1 MRHFEALFLT
11 EMNRD
16 AIVGACAVAMAYASW
31 GVGGPMFK
39 RVDASSSVLRLSWRG
54 QTSVIFTAVPLLYT
68 VVRARKTTPGYASW
82 SVETRK
88 GIASVGTS
96 MFVMFVC
103 WNIGVDETAF
113 SHLAVFS
120 QTHPL
125 FLILYQAF
133 AAARA
138 ARRRNAASKT
148 TGNDDDGEEEEAESV
163 ENDGHLTEVPF
174 PTRGEWIGVAVS
186 FAGVLTT
193 ATSKGSASAK
203 TPPTVKG
210 DVISLGCGVAGAF
223 YALAIRRWFGA
234 NGIGIAN
241 ASGVFVQST
250 GAMVMTI
257 LSFVTLALTPGQVWY
272 SSAPPFNKGVF
283 DWPRSDDLWPGVV
296 SIGTLAIMGH
306 AFITVAMQK
315 LPLIVV
321 SLCLTLTPVVQ
332 TMFAYVFLGDDA
344 PSAQGIAGGCV
355 IILGIAIAMLSDR
368 RVRGG

>member
-1 MRHFEALFLT
+1 MKT
-11 EMNRD
+11 NRD
-16 AIVGACAVAMAYASW
+16 AIVGACAVALAYAAW

-39 RVDASSSVLRLSWRG
+39 RVDTSSSVLRLSWRG
-54 QTSVIFTAVPLLYT
+54 QTSVIFTTVPSLY
-68 VVRARKTTPGYASW
+68 VALRARKTTPGYTSW
-82 SVETRK
+82 SAETRK
-88 GIASVGTS
+88 GIASVGVS

-138 ARRRNAASKT
+138 ARRRKASKT
-148 TGNDDDGEEEEAESV
+148 TENDEEEQEQDD
-163 ENDGHLTEVPF
+163 ENLTEVLF

-186 FAGVLTT
+186 FAGVVTT

-223 YALAIRRWFGA
+223 YALAIRRWFGS
-234 NGIGIAN
+234 NGIGIPN
-241 ASGVFVQST
+241 ASGVFVQ
-250 GAMVMTI
+250 ACAAVVMTL
-257 LSFVTLALTPGQVWY
+257 LSFLTLACTPGQVWY

-344 PSAQGIAGGCV
+344 PSSQGIAGGCV
-355 IILGIAIAMLSDR
+355 IILGIAIAMLSDQR
-368 RVRGG
+368 GRGG

>member
-1 MRHFEALFLT
+1 
-11 EMNRD
+11 MNRD
-16 AIVGACAVAMAYASW
+16 VIVGACAVAMAYASW

-54 QTSVIFTAVPLLYT
+54 QTSVIFTAVPLYVT
-68 VVRARKTTPGYASW
+68 VSRARKTTPGLYASW

-88 GIASVGTS
+88 GIASVGMS

-125 FLILYQAF
+125 FLILHQAF
-133 AAARA
+133 AASRA
-138 ARRRNAASKT
+138 ARRRNANKT
-148 TGNDDDGEEEEAESV
+148 TENDDEGEGAE
-163 ENDGHLTEVPF
+163 DGHSTEVPF

-186 FAGVLTT
+186 FAGVVTT

-234 NGIGIAN
+234 NGIGIPN